1 MRAWP
6 INKVSIAILLVLSV
20 AGCSKTD
27 SAPETTTPAP
37 ATSQSV
43 DAGTAANLIEAQ
55 AESAYRTALEA
66 SNSAA
71 DTLGLTELW
80 YDANLELVQVLVQD
94 PQSKR
99 FVFLDVLEDASYP
112 VDKDSMMPA
121 RLLAELDGL
130 IAGGL
135 DQGSVITGSQGEFI
149 ITNTID
155 LIKYVTTYTLDT
167 DGRIATSSIIADEE
181 LLGTVTY
188 NFAITSEGKQALAAG

>member
-1 MRAWP
+1 MQAWP
-6 INKVSIAILLVLSV
+6 INKVSIALLCVLAV

-27 SAPETTTPAP
+27 AAPESSAPAP

-43 DAGTAANLIEAQ
+43 DSGAVTNLIEAQ

-71 DTLGLTELW
+71 ETLGLTELW
-80 YDANLELVQVLVQD
+80 YDASVELVQVLVQD

-99 FVFLDVLEDASYP
+99 FVFLDVLEDANYP
-112 VDKDSMMPA
+112 VDKNSMMPA

-149 ITNTID
+149 IINTID
-155 LIKYVTTYTLDT
+155 LIKYVTTYTLDA
-167 DGRIATSSIIADEE
+167 DGRIATASIIADEE

-188 NFAITSEGKQALAAG
+188 NFSITPEGMQALAAG